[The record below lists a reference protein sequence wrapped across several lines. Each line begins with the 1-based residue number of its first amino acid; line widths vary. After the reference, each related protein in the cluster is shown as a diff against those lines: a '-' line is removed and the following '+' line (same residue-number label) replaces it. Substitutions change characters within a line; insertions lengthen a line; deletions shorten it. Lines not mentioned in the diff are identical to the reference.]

1 MRFLPH
7 LVQVNEKYRDKGVE
21 IIMATDV
28 DKADALAKFVAEKG
42 LKLGVAR
49 VPDVYKLVKASGY
62 PTSYGIDVDGR
73 CIWRGHPQGLN
84 DTLVDGW
91 LKDMRAPKLP
101 RELAAQLAGAAQ
113 HYNAGKYGSA
123 LEAAG
128 KLLKHKDEKVKAD
141 AQYLADILQGRAD
154 MYKAAAEQFK
164 KDGYHDKLAD
174 VLELAASEFDDD
186 FGKDSGKE
194 AKKVK
199 GTKAYKACVEAR
211 EELAT
216 LKETLKGKKGDD
228 RAKAVDKFKKDH
240 GETPYGK
247 EAEELRA
254 EPKEPGKDGH

>member
-28 DKADALAKFVAEKG
+28 DKADALEKFIAEKG

-62 PTSYGIDVDGR
+62 PTSYGIDVDGK

-84 DTLVDGW
+84 DALVDTW
-91 LKDMRAPKLP
+91 LKDMRAPRLP
-101 RELAAQLAGAAQ
+101 RELAAPLAGAAQ
-113 HYNAGKYGSA
+113 NYDAGRYGSA
-123 LEAAG
+123 LEAAS
-128 KLLKHKDEKVKAD
+128 KLQKHKDDKVKAD
-141 AQYLADILQGRAD
+141 AQYVVDVLQGRAD
-154 MYKAAAEQFK
+154 MYKAAAELFK

-174 VLELAASEFDDD
+174 VLELAAKEFDDD
-186 FGKDSGKE
+186 FGKDCGKD

-199 GTKAYKACVEAR
+199 GTKAYKACAEAR
-211 EELAT
+211 EALAK
-216 LKETLKGKKGDD
+216 LKETLKGKKGED
-228 RAKAVDKFKKDH
+228 RAKAVDKFKKEH
-240 GETPYGK
+240 GDTPYAK

-254 EPKEPGKDGH
+254 EPKETTKDGH